1 MVGNSSTTLFLRWV
15 ASEASGGRGIKTRER
30 LGMEGWSRKK

>member
-1 MVGNSSTTLFLRWV
+1 MVGNSSTTLFLRWL
-15 ASEASGGRGIKTRER
+15 ASEASGGSGIRTRER